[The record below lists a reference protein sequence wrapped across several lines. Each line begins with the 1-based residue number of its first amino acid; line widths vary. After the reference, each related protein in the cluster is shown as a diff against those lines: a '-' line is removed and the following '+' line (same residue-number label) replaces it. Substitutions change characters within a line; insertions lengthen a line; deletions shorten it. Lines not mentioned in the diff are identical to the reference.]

1 MDREGQQP
9 LLGSVCAQQ
18 QGLRQARI
26 AMATQRS
33 VILDTLMLVPPGWA
47 KLGDEKPSPEGP
59 PLSSFLLHLPLK
71 LNLGW
76 RVRAPNAVGT
86 GSLPGRR
93 APLPP
98 RSFLSSQLLAS
109 SPQLLVRLP
118 TRPSLGSPQSLRF
131 SGLSPLGL
139 PPSLPPLTV
148 TRATMASV
156 SEPDSAHH
164 EAWGRPQAASGQRQ
178 IVTRPSLATA
188 PPECIL

>member
-1 MDREGQQP
+1 MDREGQQH

-76 RVRAPNAVGT
+76 RVRAPNAVST

-98 RSFLSSQLLAS
+98 RSFLSSQLQPPTP
-109 SPQLLVRLP
+109 SPTSHSALVRFP
-118 TRPSLGSPQSLRF
+118 TIPQILRVISFGTPSLSAPTDSDQGHH
-131 SGLSPLGL
+131 GLS
-139 PPSLPPLTV
+139 
-148 TRATMASV
+148 
-156 SEPDSAHH
+156 E
-164 EAWGRPQAASGQRQ
+164 
-178 IVTRPSLATA
+178 
-188 PPECIL
+188 